1 MWHSLVLISSL
12 TATLLGA
19 TAVELSDIE
28 RTAESQRSLAA
39 QEHVV
44 DLDYALYKGY
54 HDATTDLNVWL
65 GIRFAEPPRAALRW
79 KRPQTPATNRKVQDA
94 TEYGS
99 VCFQSYPVIAGAPPM
114 PEGDEDCLFLNVYAP
129 SGSRAKKL
137 PVLMWIHGGG
147 YGWGDGRTDMS
158 AMINDNDN
166 AFIGVS
172 IQYRLGPFGFLSS
185 SEVKAKGVPNAGLL
199 DIAFAL
205 EWIEKHIYIFGGDKN
220 RITVSGES
228 AGAGAVLH
236 LSLAPTLKSK
246 FQSIAASPY
255 LPGQHTYDGEVPTK
269 RYYAFAAQAGCGS
282 SGPVLDCL
290 RGKDAATLQLAN
302 FNVTT
307 SGKVYRTWAFDP
319 VTDGT
324 FITGLP
330 SETLFKKKVN
340 GRAILV
346 GTNANEGAL
355 FVPQDEISTLDGLKA
370 WLRLKYPFFSEQDMD
385 KVLAIYPNTDAS
397 DNPSAVK
404 FATNGLTGA
413 TNTNMSQVATGHLQR
428 ANAIVGEATFICSSY
443 WLSTSYTRSSLP
455 SFHYQ
460 YSVPFA
466 AHLEDVY
473 AYFGP
478 NQRQQSPS
486 FSRAFR
492 KIWGNFVT
500 RTNPSVA
507 SELGLEAWP
516 RWVPGKG
523 AQMLNL
529 NTTGG
534 TAYTATTQFGV
545 QVTQFEEPGVE
556 NAFGVVGAWDWEGG
570 RGQRCE
576 FWKGMVG
583 EVPT

>member
-1 MWHSLVLISSL
+1 MWHTPILLSLFA
-12 TATLLGA
+12 ATLFGA
-19 TAVELSDIE
+19 KADDLNVERITA
-28 RTAESQRSLAA
+28 QRSLAA
-39 QEHVV
+39 PDHLV
-44 DLDYALYKGY
+44 DLGYALYKGY
-54 HDATTDLNVWL
+54 HDAGTDLNVWL
-65 GIRFAEPPRAALRW
+65 GIRYAAPPRGALRW
-79 KRPQTPATNRKVQDA
+79 KAPQTPETDRSVQDA
-94 TEYGS
+94 SEYGS
-99 VCFQSYPVIAGAPPM
+99 VCFQSYPAIAGAPPM

-129 SGSRAKKL
+129 SGPRAKKL

-172 IQYRLGPFGFLSS
+172 IQYRLGPYGFLSS
-185 SEVKAKGVPNAGLL
+185 SEVNAKGVPNAGLL

-205 EWIEKHIYIFGGDKN
+205 EWIEKHIHRFGGDN
-220 RITVSGES
+220 TRITVSGES
-228 AGAGAVLH
+228 AGAGAVLL
-236 LSLAPTLKSK
+236 LSLAPSLKSK

-255 LPGQHTYDGEVPTK
+255 LPGQHAYDGDVPTQK
-269 RYYAFAAQAGCGS
+269 YYSFAAQAGCGS

-290 RGKDAATLQLAN
+290 RAKDAAVLQLAN

-324 FITGLP
+324 FTTGLP
-330 SETLFKKKVN
+330 SKMLSSSRTKLN

-355 FVPQDEISTLDGLKA
+355 FVPQDEISTLEDLKA
-370 WLRLKYPFFSEQDMD
+370 WLALKYPFFSAQDVE
-385 KVLAIYPNTDAS
+385 KVLAMYPNTDAP
-397 DNPSAVK
+397 DDPSAAK

-413 TNTNMSQVATGHLQR
+413 ANTNMSQVATGHLQR
-428 ANAIVGEATFICSSY
+428 ANAIIGEATFICPSY
-443 WLSTSYTRSSLP
+443 WLSTAYTASSRP

-478 NQRQQSPS
+478 NQPQQPPS

-492 KIWGNFVT
+492 NIWGNFVT
-500 RTNPSVA
+500 RGDPSVA
-507 SELGLEAWP
+507 GEPGLDSWP
-516 RWVPGKG
+516 RWKEGRE
-523 AQMLNL
+523 AQMVNL

-545 QVTQFEEPGVE
+545 QVTQFEEPGVR
-556 NAFGVVGAWDWEGG
+556 NQFGVVGAWGWEGG
-570 RGQRCE
+570 RGERCE
-576 FWKGMVG
+576 VWRELVG
-583 EVPT
+583 SVPT